1 MLVVILM
8 LLQPPE
14 ISRAEFAPLPAEWHG
29 TWQGT
34 LHVTNGNTKSEA
46 PFKLVIKPID
56 ATRVTWHIT
65 YGEGEKASTRP
76 YELVALSKKPGYF
89 ELDEKSGIRMQERLL
104 GNQLYCLFRVSN
116 ALLHVKHELRGDVI
130 HYEITTFSEKELL
143 KTAFEKDSK
152 IVVDS
157 WQLLSVQSA
166 ELKRK

>member
-1 MLVVILM
+1 MLVAVLL
-8 LLQPPE
+8 LLQPPG
-14 ISRAEFAPLPAEWHG
+14 IIRAEFAPLPAEWHG

-34 LHVTNGNTKSEA
+34 LHITNGKTKSEV

-56 ATRVTWHIT
+56 EARVTWHIT

-116 ALLHVKHELRGDVI
+116 SLLHVKHELRGDVI
-130 HYEITTFSEKELL
+130 HYEITTFSEKEPL
-143 KTAFEKDSK
+143 KTAFEKDVK
-152 IVVDS
+152 LAVDS
-157 WQLLSVQSA
+157 WQLLSVQRA
-166 ELKRK
+166 ELKRR